1 MLRHKAHEGVPMS
14 HKRFY
19 VPRDSIRDLHATLS
33 PGQAHHLRDVMRIRA
48 GEVVEIF
55 DGTGR
60 GYLGEVEL
68 QDSTVSICRLRSL
81 PPEESLV
88 RVVLAAALVKSS
100 KFEWML
106 QKATEL
112 GVDEF
117 IPLKTCRS
125 EIRIAE
131 SKILP
136 RMERWS
142 RIVQESSKQCRR
154 LTAPAIH
161 MPLSFSDFLETVKG
175 YSCPKLL
182 FHENA
187 EDPWKVDPGMLSNPI
202 LLCIGPEGGWEDGE
216 IKAAAQ
222 AGCQI
227 FSMGSRI
234 LRAETAAIAAV
245 SIVQYHVNLLNRRN
259 RE

>member
-1 MLRHKAHEGVPMS
+1 MS

-19 VPRDSIRDLHATLS
+19 VPRDSIQERNATLPPS
-33 PGQAHHLRDVMRIRA
+33 QAHHLRDVMRIKA

-68 QDSTVSICRLRSL
+68 KNSKVLISGLRSL
-81 PPEESLV
+81 PPEESLI

-117 IPLKTCRS
+117 IPLKTSRS
-125 EIRIAE
+125 EIRVSE
-131 SKILP
+131 SKILA
-136 RMERWS
+136 RMERWN
-142 RIVQESSKQCRR
+142 RIVQEASKQSRR
-154 LTAPAIH
+154 LSAPQIH
-161 MPLSFSDFLETVKG
+161 APLSFSDFLETVG
-175 YSCPKLL
+175 DYSCTKLL

-187 EDPWKVDPGMLSNPI
+187 GDPWKFDPGILSDHV
-202 LLCIGPEGGWEDGE
+202 LLCIGPEGGWENRE
-216 IKAAAQ
+216 IEAASQ

-227 FSMGSRI
+227 FSLGSRI
-234 LRAETAAIAAV
+234 LRAETAAVAAV
-245 SIVQYHVNLLNRRN
+245 SVIQYHVNLSNKQR
-259 RE
+259 

>member
-1 MLRHKAHEGVPMS
+1 MS

-19 VPRDSIRDLHATLS
+19 VPQNSIRDGSAALS
-33 PGQAHHLRDVMRIRA
+33 ASQAHHLRDVMRIRA

-60 GYLGEVEL
+60 GYLGEVDL
-68 QDSTVSICRLRSL
+68 QDSKVLVRGLKLL
-81 PPEESLV
+81 PSEEPLI

-117 IPLKTCRS
+117 IPLRTSRS

-131 SKILP
+131 NKIPSRL
-136 RMERWS
+136 ERWN

-154 LTAPAIH
+154 LSAPQIH
-161 MPLSFSDFLETVKG
+161 TPLSFSNFLETVED
-175 YSCPKLL
+175 YSGTKLL
-182 FHENA
+182 FHEKA
-187 EDPWKVDPGMLSNPI
+187 DDPWKFDPGVLSNRV
-202 LLCIGPEGGWEDGE
+202 LLCIGPEGGWEESE
-216 IKAAAQ
+216 IVAAVQ
-222 AGCQI
+222 SGCQI
-227 FSMGSRI
+227 FSLGSAV
-234 LRAETAAIAAV
+234 LRAETAAVAAV
-245 SIVQYHVNLLNRRN
+245 SVIQYHVNLLNRQR
-259 RE
+259 

>member
-1 MLRHKAHEGVPMS
+1 MS

-19 VPRDSIRDLHATLS
+19 VSRNSIRDGSATL
-33 PGQAHHLRDVMRIRA
+33 PAGQAHHLRDVMRIRA

-68 QDSTVSICRLRSL
+68 QGSKVLICRLKRL
-81 PPEESLV
+81 PPEESLI

-117 IPLKTCRS
+117 IPLKTSRS
-125 EIRIAE
+125 EIRVAE
-131 SKILP
+131 GKILS
-136 RMERWS
+136 RMERWN
-142 RIVQESSKQCRR
+142 RIVQEASKQCRR
-154 LTAPAIH
+154 LSAPQIH
-161 MPLSFSDFLETVKG
+161 TPLSFSDFLETIDD
-175 YSCPKLL
+175 YSGTKLF
-182 FHENA
+182 FHEKA
-187 EDPWKVDPGMLSNPI
+187 EDPWKFDPGVLSNRV
-202 LLCIGPEGGWEDGE
+202 LVCIGPEGGWEEGE
-216 IKAAAQ
+216 IVSAVQ

-227 FSMGSRI
+227 FSLGSTV

-245 SIVQYHVNLLNRRN
+245 SVIQYHVNLINRQR
-259 RE
+259 